1 LLTARKAEEVGLI
14 NHCVAAQDLDG
25 AVDAFCERLLNGATN
40 VIRWTKV
47 LLNMELKR
55 VAHSVMDAGIAYE
68 SVAVRSADHR
78 EGVRALIEKRKPVF
92 GSGCEES
99 GDRD

>member
-1 LLTARKAEEVGLI
+1 
-14 NHCVAAQDLDG
+14 
-25 AVDAFCERLLNGATN
+25 
-40 VIRWTKV
+40 
-47 LLNMELKR
+47 MELKR